1 MYGRHVNVDQIVSE
15 ALSFHCIV
23 TNTGNV
29 RGWVWVWLV
38 LAMPYTARAQE
49 HRGDAYGR
57 LASETTLTLGLGAGA
72 QLIEPQSLSVIGDV
86 RLRYL
91 ESVGLVF
98 SPEYRSSGIAAF
110 HLAVEVRPLFWW
122 RFLTAKQ
129 TGDYRLDMWLDSI
142 GFELGTSYLT
152 ESSDSKPALM
162 LGAGCDIPLWGRIR
176 PEVIFLHVGVRYVHS
191 LESDYGGAP
200 QGFRDL
206 TTYVTLNST
215 WQL

>member
-1 MYGRHVNVDQIVSE
+1 MYGRHVNVDRIVSE
-15 ALSFHCIV
+15 ALSFHCILMII
-23 TNTGNV
+23 GNG
-29 RGWVWVWLV
+29 RGWL
-38 LAMPYTARAQE
+38 LGLLIASMPYTARAE

-57 LASETTLTLGLGAGA
+57 LATETTLTLGLGGGA
-72 QLIEPQSLSVIGDV
+72 QVIEPQSLSVIGDV

-98 SPEYRSSGIAAF
+98 SPELRSSGIAAF
-110 HLAVEVRPLFWW
+110 HLAVELRPLFWW

-129 TGDYRLDMWLDSI
+129 SGTHRVDLWLDSI
-142 GFELGTSYLT
+142 GIELGTSYLT
-152 ESSDSKPALM
+152 ESSDSKPGFM
-162 LGAGCDIPLWGRIR
+162 LGAGFDLPLFGRVH